1 MPTSAAPF
9 RRLLCLAGTEKKRLL
24 AALPLT
30 VAAAVLELLPY
41 WILYRAIALTLLA
54 DDAPAAS
61 ALYQLAAWLA
71 LALLGKYLCYT
82 AAYALSHQAAYQL
95 LAYLRQQLARRLSWL
110 PLRDLQSFRS
120 GELKRILL
128 QDVEQLESFIAHHTV
143 ELLAALVTPLCV
155 ALLLF
160 WTDWRLALAAL
171 ATVPLAALASALPL
185 RRMNA
190 HFERYTRAEAALN
203 ATLVEYVRNMP
214 VMKAFNQDVTRF
226 EQLRQQLHDY
236 YALIRVV
243 THKTVPGW
251 SLFTVLLSA
260 NAFLILPLGAWLHSE
275 GHIDL
280 AGLMLAMML
289 GAGMLKPLLKLTQF
303 FSDFQAVRT
312 SLGRILPLLDAA
324 TVPPGPE
331 EELPAPLNVELRAV
345 SCAYGARQVLHT
357 VDLQLPAG
365 SVTALVGPSGAGK
378 STLVHLL
385 GGLLQPSQGTIT
397 LNGIALD
404 TLSDAQRCRLIGVA
418 TQEAFLFQGTL
429 LENLRLARADASDE
443 EVRQAARIAQAD
455 TFIQALPGGY
465 DTELGE
471 RGLTL
476 SGGERQRLA
485 VARALLAATPILL
498 LDEAT
503 AFADSL
509 TERRFYRALHQA
521 YPDKTILIVA
531 HRMHAVSQ
539 ADQIV
544 VLADGRVQDCG
555 RHQVL
560 LQRNL
565 LYRGMWRR
573 HLAGENWRLHPHHA
587 GSLAAPATAGR

>member
-1 MPTSAAPF
+1 MPTSAAPL

-61 ALYQLAAWLA
+61 ALYRLAAWLA

-160 WTDWRLALAAL
+160 RTDWRLALAAL

-214 VMKAFNQDVTRF
+214 VMKAFNQDVMRF

-236 YALIRVV
+236 YAR
-243 THKTVPGW
+243 
-251 SLFTVLLSA
+251 
-260 NAFLILPLGAWLHSE
+260 
-275 GHIDL
+275 
-280 AGLMLAMML
+280 
-289 GAGMLKPLLKLTQF
+289 
-303 FSDFQAVRT
+303 
-312 SLGRILPLLDAA
+312 
-324 TVPPGPE
+324 
-331 EELPAPLNVELRAV
+331 
-345 SCAYGARQVLHT
+345 
-357 VDLQLPAG
+357 
-365 SVTALVGPSGAGK
+365 
-378 STLVHLL
+378 
-385 GGLLQPSQGTIT
+385 
-397 LNGIALD
+397 
-404 TLSDAQRCRLIGVA
+404 
-418 TQEAFLFQGTL
+418 
-429 LENLRLARADASDE
+429 
-443 EVRQAARIAQAD
+443 
-455 TFIQALPGGY
+455 
-465 DTELGE
+465 
-471 RGLTL
+471 
-476 SGGERQRLA
+476 
-485 VARALLAATPILL
+485 
-498 LDEAT
+498 
-503 AFADSL
+503 
-509 TERRFYRALHQA
+509 
-521 YPDKTILIVA
+521 
-531 HRMHAVSQ
+531 
-539 ADQIV
+539 
-544 VLADGRVQDCG
+544 
-555 RHQVL
+555 
-560 LQRNL
+560 
-565 LYRGMWRR
+565 
-573 HLAGENWRLHPHHA
+573 
-587 GSLAAPATAGR
+587 